1 VTRVALPGLV
11 VVVTVAA
18 FLGAAGWNRAGEPQ
32 LTLVLTEREL
42 PIAHAAA
49 APGDDPGAR
58 LRLAFQSRHDPL
70 DARNWLPE
78 SRLRAIGFPFNVPA
92 GAPQAV
98 DTYDRVPPRVAWV
111 VFEYDGPEWRDIE
124 RRRAM
129 IEAPRGPVGLAPSRL
144 VPVDVG
150 LDLEGL
156 RARYPSGHLILRG
169 VIGLSYVSAERGG
182 PMLHGVLREVVPSAV
197 AVPYAFRSVLDGLA
211 ATERATTEPR
221 YEAELAVGRLGLPY
235 VRSLRSLAPPL
246 SAISFQRSA
255 ISAVGGLA
263 SSRER

>member
-11 VVVTVAA
+11 VVVTVVA

-42 PIAHAAA
+42 PIAYASA

-58 LRLAFQSRHDPL
+58 LRFAFQYRHDPL

-98 DTYDRVPPRVAWV
+98 DTYARVPPRVAWV

-124 RRRAM
+124 RRRAL
-129 IEAPRGPVGLAPSRL
+129 IEAPPGPVGPAPSRL

-150 LDLEGL
+150 LDLEEL

-197 AVPYAFRSVLDGLA
+197 AVPYELRSVLDGLA
-211 ATERATTEPR
+211 STERSLTTEPR
-221 YEAELAVGRLGLPY
+221 YEVELAVGRLGLPY
-235 VRSLRSLAPPL
+235 VRSLRPLTPQL
-246 SAISFQRSA
+246 SANGFPRA
-255 ISAVGGLA
+255 RLMAL
-263 SSRER
+263 EP